1 MKIGVVIPWRETESR
16 LPLKNYV
23 DSWYKQNLPDATIV
37 YSDSGHSPFNLSAS
51 RNEGAKQ
58 LLDYDVII
66 HNDADTI
73 PEIGPLLNGINKT
86 FETGLFCNP
95 YKTYRS
101 INAKNTKKILM
112 GIKSYKNLEYFHID
126 GACSGVIIT
135 TPKTWN
141 SVGKFDE
148 NFLGWGYED
157 VAISLAHKAITGHDF
172 LTIPGNVYGMS
183 HIANETKDNVELIN
197 HGLQLLNK
205 YLEASND
212 KGSMIKLLGNRIFND
227 NKSSK

>member
-1 MKIGVVIPWRETESR
+1 MKIGVVIPWRETQSR

-23 DSWYKQNLPDATIV
+23 DSWYRKNLPDAIIV

-51 RNEGAKQ
+51 RNKGAKQ
-58 LLDYDVII
+58 LLDYDIII

-73 PEIGPLLNGINKT
+73 PEIGPLLDGINKT
-86 FETGLFCNP
+86 FKTGLFCNP
-95 YKTYRS
+95 YESYRS
-101 INAKNTKKILM
+101 INAINTKKILK
-112 GIKSYKNLEYFHID
+112 GIKSYEDLDYFHVD

-141 SVGKFDE
+141 SIGKFDE

-157 VAISLAHKAITGHDF
+157 VAVALAHKAITSHDF

-183 HIANETKDNVELIN
+183 HAANETKDNAELIN
-197 HGLQLLNK
+197 HGIKLLNQ
-205 YLEASND
+205 YFEASKD
-212 KGSMIKLLGNRIFND
+212 KESMLKLLGNRIFDD
-227 NKSSK
+227 NTLNK